1 MTKHAPATAPVF
13 TDDMPIARRDGRRFR
28 RFNPLTARMSPWF
41 SDAPAEP
48 SGPVKAAKAFV
59 AKHKAETL
67 ARMSK
72 TELQELAGNHTPPVP
87 FNTKTTKAALIEAL
101 TA

>member
-1 MTKHAPATAPVF
+1 MTKHAAANAPVF
-13 TDDMPIARRDGRRFR
+13 TDDMPIVRRDGRRFR
-28 RFNPLTARMSPWF
+28 RFNPRTARMSPWF
-41 SDAPAEP
+41 SDAPAKP
-48 SGPVKAAKAFV
+48 SAPVEAARKFV

-72 TELQELAGNHTPPVP
+72 AELQNLAGNQTPPVP

>member
-1 MTKHAPATAPVF
+1 MPVV
-13 TDDMPIARRDGRRFR
+13 RRDGRRFR
-28 RFNPLTARMSPWF
+28 RFDPLTARMSPWF
-41 SDAPAEP
+41 SDAPAKP
-48 SGPVKAAKAFV
+48 AAPLVAPQASPVKP
-59 AKHKAETL
+59 KAETL

-72 TELQELAGNHTPPVP
+72 AELQELASNRKPAIP